1 MSDIYTVFD
10 SPVGDL
16 LLGAAAPG
24 EPLRRLWFLGPGTYR
39 QAGPI
44 DASWRRDDEAFADL
58 SAQLREYFAGTR
70 HKFDVELDLIGTDWE
85 RRVWSALLAI
95 PYGET
100 RSYGEI
106 ASSLCTIRAARA
118 VGLANGANPVA
129 VIVPCHRVIGA
140 DGRLTGFGGGIER
153 KRTLL
158 DLEAGRL
165 ALTWPG
171 APGSGIERGQRRRE
185 EAVGDAVGDAAERQE
200 ARDVQRRDQVD
211 RDMGALRAELTQP
224 PGDHHP
230 IRILR

>member
-16 LLGAAAPG
+16 LLSAAAPG

-39 QAGPI
+39 RSGPI
-44 DASWRRDDEAFADL
+44 DASWRRDDEALADL
-58 SAQLREYFAGTR
+58 SAQLTEYFAGTR
-70 HKFDVELDLIGTDWE
+70 REFDVELDLIGTDWE
-85 RRVWSALLAI
+85 RRVWSALLEI

-106 ASSLCTIRAARA
+106 ASSLCTVRAARA

-165 ALTWPG
+165 ALT
-171 APGSGIERGQRRRE
+171 
-185 EAVGDAVGDAAERQE
+185 
-200 ARDVQRRDQVD
+200 
-211 RDMGALRAELTQP
+211 
-224 PGDHHP
+224 
-230 IRILR
+230 